1 MLIPVS
7 VSIAQLVEHAL
18 CKHKFRTPLGAF
30 SMTIT
35 HFLNPEVLIPASS
48 IFILKTYFKVN
59 EYRYDMSLLYGVNV
73 YVHGPAL
80 CTLGGRAG
88 GGEKTYSFQ

>member
-1 MLIPVS
+1 
-7 VSIAQLVEHAL
+7 
-18 CKHKFRTPLGAF
+18 
-30 SMTIT
+30 MTIT

-80 CTLGGRAG
+80 CTLGG
-88 GGEKTYSFQ
+88 E